1 MVKASFFQL
10 CLLDKAKPFLNRSDL
25 EKAIHAFI
33 SSRLDYCNVGV
44 SQSSL
49 NRLQLVQNAAA
60 RLLTNTRKHEH
71 IAPIVYSLHWL
82 TVSFRVDLKIL
93 LFVFKALNGLAPLY
107 VTEMLAFRQSNRVL
121 RSTNQLLL
129 EVPSSRYKHW
139 GDLAFPV
146 TGPRLWNK
154 LPPDMLTI
162 TDLGVFK
169 TTLKT
174 NLLNVVISL
183 FMRRKST

>member
-1 MVKASFFQL
+1 MWLKLVFFQP

-71 IAPIVYSLHWL
+71 ITPIVYSLHWL
-82 TVSFRVDLKIL
+82 DLKIV
-93 LFVFKALNGLAPLY
+93 LFVFKALNGLTPLY

-129 EVPSSRYKHW
+129 EVPRSRYKHW
-139 GDLAFPV
+139 GGLAFPV
-146 TGPRLWNK
+146 TGPILWNK
-154 LPPDMLTI
+154 LPPICSPLLTWA
-162 TDLGVFK
+162 F
-169 TTLKT
+169 LK
-174 NLLNVVISL
+174 LRLKLIY
-183 FMRRKST
+183 

>member
-1 MVKASFFQL
+1 M
-10 CLLDKAKPFLNRSDL
+10 DKAKPFLNRSDL

-71 IAPIVYSLHWL
+71 IAPIV
-82 TVSFRVDLKIL
+82 SFRVDLKIV

-129 EVPSSRYKHW
+129 EVPRSRYKHW
-139 GDLAFPV
+139 GDLAFPI